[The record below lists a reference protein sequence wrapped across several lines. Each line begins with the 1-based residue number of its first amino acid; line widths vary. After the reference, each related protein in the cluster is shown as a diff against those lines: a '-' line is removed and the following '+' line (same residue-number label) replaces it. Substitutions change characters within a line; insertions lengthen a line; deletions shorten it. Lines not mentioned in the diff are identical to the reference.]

1 MDRRHRI
8 SAKNLS
14 TAERDKAGSKKI
26 VTLQARQPDSQRQTL
41 SVEEAGKI
49 LGISRGAAYAYAKD
63 GSLPTIRLGSRLLVP
78 KAALD
83 KMLMTA

>member
-1 MDRRHRI
+1 M
-8 SAKNLS
+8 SGKNLS
-14 TAERDKAGSKKI
+14 AAERDKAGSKKI
-26 VTLQARQPDSQRQTL
+26 VALPARQPDSLRQTL